1 MSYQSS
7 VAKLQDVLSTWSEL
21 EFAVLVGSRANG
33 TEIMESDWDIAVY
46 WRDGLPW
53 LERVSKTEMLRR
65 ELAKTLGENESQVDL
80 IDLANANLA
89 MRANVA
95 EDGVPLVGDQSSA
108 WARFLR
114 RTWRELEDFYWD
126 KARSKYAAC
135 SLTGRSRAN
144 CR

>member
-7 VAKLQDVLSTWSEL
+7 AAKLQEVLAAWSEL

-33 TEIMESDWDIAVY
+33 TERIESDWDIALY

-53 LERVSKTEMLRR
+53 LDRVSKTEILRR
-65 ELAKTLGENESQVDL
+65 ELAKALGENESQVDL

-95 EDGVPLVGDQSSA
+95 EDGIPLVGDQSAA

-114 RTWRELEDFYWD
+114 RTCRELEDFYWE
-126 KARSKYAAC
+126 KEHAKYAA
-135 SLTGRSRAN
+135 
-144 CR
+144 

>member
-1 MSYQSS
+1 MSNQSS
-7 VAKLQDVLSTWSEL
+7 AAKLQEVLSTWKEL

-33 TEIMESDWDIAVY
+33 TERMESDWDIAVY

-126 KARSKYAAC
+126 KARSKYAA
-135 SLTGRSRAN
+135 
-144 CR
+144 

>member
-1 MSYQSS
+1 MSNQSS
-7 VAKLQDVLSTWSEL
+7 AAKLQEVLSTWKEL

-33 TEIMESDWDIAVY
+33 TERMESDWDIAVY

-126 KARSKYAAC
+126 KERSKYAA
-135 SLTGRSRAN
+135 
-144 CR
+144 

>member
-21 EFAVLVGSRANG
+21 EFAVLVGGRANG
-33 TEIMESDWDIAVY
+33 MEIVESDWDIAVY

-95 EDGVPLVGDQSSA
+95 EDGVPLVGDQSLA

-126 KARSKYAAC
+126 KERSKYAA
-135 SLTGRSRAN
+135 
-144 CR
+144 

>member
-1 MSYQSS
+1 M
-7 VAKLQDVLSTWSEL
+7 
-21 EFAVLVGSRANG
+21 LVGSRANG
-33 TEIMESDWDIAVY
+33 TERMESDWDIAVY

-126 KARSKYAAC
+126 KERSKYAA
-135 SLTGRSRAN
+135 
-144 CR
+144 

>member
-1 MSYQSS
+1 MSNQSS
-7 VAKLQDVLSTWSEL
+7 AAKLQEVLSTWKEL

-33 TEIMESDWDIAVY
+33 TERMESDWDIAVY

-114 RTWRELEDFYWD
+114 RTWRELEDFYWG
-126 KARSKYAAC
+126 KELAKHAA
-135 SLTGRSRAN
+135 
-144 CR
+144 

>member
-7 VAKLQDVLSTWSEL
+7 AAKLQEVLAAWSEL
-21 EFAVLVGSRANG
+21 EFAVLVGTRANG
-33 TEIMESDWDIAVY
+33 TERMESDWDIAVY

-126 KARSKYAAC
+126 KERSKYAA
-135 SLTGRSRAN
+135 
-144 CR
+144 

>member
-1 MSYQSS
+1 MSNQSS
-7 VAKLQDVLSTWSEL
+7 AAKLQEVLSTWKEL

-33 TEIMESDWDIAVY
+33 TERMESDWDIAVY

-126 KARSKYAAC
+126 KELAKHAA
-135 SLTGRSRAN
+135 
-144 CR
+144 